1 MDTSSQSHRFET
13 RAIHAGQD
21 PDPVTGSVVP
31 AVHVA
36 TTYRQRTVGGE
47 QRYEYARSGN
57 PTRSSLEE
65 QMASLEDSRVAYAF
79 ASGLAAEDAVLRA
92 LLRPG
97 DHVIL
102 PLDAYGG
109 TFRLVDS
116 VHKPAG
122 IHYSTTDIGDRAS
135 LDAIWR
141 DDTRLVWVE
150 TPSNPSLS
158 IVDIEATAAYAHAR
172 GATLVVDNTFATPY
186 LQNPLALG
194 ADVVVHSTTKYL
206 GGHSDAVGGLVAL
219 DDADVADRVA
229 FLQNAAGAV
238 PGPWDCYLIQ
248 RGVKTLALRMERHC
262 TNAQAVADFLDS
274 HELVET
280 TYYPGLVSHPRHG
293 TAKQQMRGF
302 GGIVS
307 FLHAGGED
315 EALAMV
321 TRTRVFTLAESLGAV
336 ESLIEHPGRM
346 THAVLAHSPLA
357 VDPRLVRL
365 SVGIENVDDLVADL
379 AQALDG

>member
-1 MDTSSQSHRFET
+1 MDPSTPPFGFET

-31 AVHVA
+31 AVHLA
-36 TTYRQRTVGGE
+36 TTYRQRTVGSD
-47 QRYEYARSGN
+47 QKYEYARSAN

-65 QMASLEDSRVAYAF
+65 QMASLEGAGYGYAF

-92 LLRPG
+92 LLTPG
-97 DHVIL
+97 DHLIL

-109 TFRLVDS
+109 TFRLVES
-116 VHKPAG
+116 VHQPAG
-122 IHYSTTDIGDRAS
+122 IKYTTTDIGDTEH
-135 LDAIWR
+135 LDAAWR
-141 DDTRLVWVE
+141 DETRLVWIE

-158 IVDIEATAAYAHAR
+158 IVDIAATATYVHER
-172 GATLVVDNTFATPY
+172 GASLVVDNTFATPY

-206 GGHSDAVGGLVAL
+206 GGHSDVVGGLVVL
-219 DDADVADRVA
+219 NDADVAGRIA
-229 FLQNAAGAV
+229 FLQNATGAV

-248 RGVKTLALRMERHC
+248 RGAKTLAIRMERHC
-262 TNAQAVADFLDS
+262 VNAQAVADFLDS
-274 HELVET
+274 HELVAST
-280 TYYPGLVSHPRHG
+280 FYPGLVTHPGHDIAVR
-293 TAKQQMRGF
+293 QMRGF

-307 FLHAGGED
+307 FLHAGGES

-321 TRTRVFTLAESLGAV
+321 ARTHVFTLAESLGAV

-346 THAVLAHSPLA
+346 THAVLAQSALA
-357 VDPRLVRL
+357 VDPSLVRL
-365 SVGIENVDDLVADL
+365 SVGIENIDDLLTDL
-379 AQALDG
+379 DHALRG